1 MYITMYT
8 SISAT
13 DSGPVKACPTRNS
26 VPERSPLYSAVPNL
40 THCSRKSLPGHQV
53 TRPCKDNPHCDS
65 LGWTRRMV
73 ILVSSYAAEMSD
85 D

>member
-1 MYITMYT
+1 MYIYIGHRLRPGQGL
-8 SISAT
+8 SH
-13 DSGPVKACPTRNS
+13 
-26 VPERSPLYSAVPNL
+26 PEFRTGKVSAVL
-40 THCSRKSLPGHQV
+40 RRTESYTLCSRKSLPGHQV

-73 ILVSSYAAEMSD
+73 ILVFSYAEVMPD